1 MESIMFRIL
10 AALVAALGV
19 ALAVQAQTYPS
30 KTVRL
35 IVPFAPGGSSEIIAR
50 TVAHRLSEN
59 LGQQFIV
66 ENKPGGGGN
75 IAMQEVARAAP
86 DGYTLML
93 GHVGSL
99 AMNPPMFANN
109 PAMKQPP
116 YAATQA
122 SLPVSLIAVV
132 PNIFVVNASVPA
144 KDLKEFV
151 ALARA
156 KPGSINYGSAGNGSA
171 GHLAFEYL
179 KMVTGIDIVHVP
191 YKGTGPM
198 LTDLIA
204 GQTQATSAGTPP
216 LLPHVRS
223 GKLRAIAVGTPQR
236 IAALP
241 DVATVAE
248 QGYPGFETSQWYGII
263 VPAKTPD
270 AIVNKLAEEIAK
282 ATRSA
287 EVLERFRNDGTIA
300 VGSTPAEFA
309 EFIQKEQARWGEV
322 VRKSGVKVE

>member
-1 MESIMFRIL
+1 MFRVFAAIVASLAVSL
-10 AALVAALGV
+10 AA
-19 ALAVQAQTYPS
+19 QAQTYPS
-30 KTVRL
+30 KVVRL
-35 IVPFAPGGSSEIIAR
+35 VVPFAPGGSSEIIAR
-50 TVAHRLSEN
+50 TVAQKLSEN

-75 IAMQEVARAAP
+75 IAMQEVARAEP

-109 PAMKQPP
+109 PALKKPP
-116 YAATQA
+116 YDANKDFR
-122 SLPVSLIAVV
+122 PVSLIAVV
-132 PNIFVVNASVPA
+132 PNMFVVNAGVPA

-156 KPGSINYGSAGNGSA
+156 KPGTINYGSAGNGSA

-179 KMVTGIDIVHVP
+179 KMVAGIDIVHVP

-204 GQTQATSAGTPP
+204 GQTQATSAGAPP
-216 LLPHVRS
+216 LLPHVKS

-236 IAALP
+236 LAALP
-241 DVATVAE
+241 DVATVAQ

-270 AIVNKLAEEIAK
+270 AIVKKLAEEIAK
-282 ATRSA
+282 ATKSP
-287 EVLERFRNDGTIA
+287 EVLERFHRDGTIA
-300 VGSTPAEFA
+300 VGSTPEEFA
-309 EFIQKEQARWGEV
+309 DFIQKEQARWGEV
-322 VRKSGVKVE
+322 VRKSGVRVE